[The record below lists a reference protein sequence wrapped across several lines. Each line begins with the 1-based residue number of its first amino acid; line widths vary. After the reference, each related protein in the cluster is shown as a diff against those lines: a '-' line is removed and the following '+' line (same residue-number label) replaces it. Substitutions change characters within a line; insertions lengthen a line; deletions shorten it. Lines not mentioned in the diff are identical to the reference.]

1 MTSSSENSI
10 REVASALGAAAL
22 AVAAATPASIAQEAT
37 SPDGSGVYTVE
48 QASRGKV
55 QYDSK
60 CASCHGGAMAGID
73 VAPPLAGPRFLGN
86 WSGLSVGDLATRVR
100 ATMPADEPG
109 SLDSGT
115 VADIVAYMF
124 KANGLPAGN
133 DELPGSQARLR
144 TIRIEP
150 KR

>member
-1 MTSSSENSI
+1 MTKRVLVTVI
-10 REVASALGAAAL
+10 GGFM
-22 AVAAATPASIAQEAT
+22 AVAAYSTVLAQATRSVNE
-37 SPDGSGVYTVE
+37 GVYTAE
-48 QASRGKV
+48 QAMKGDALYKE
-55 QYDSK
+55 Q

-86 WSGLSVGDLATRVR
+86 WSGQSVGDLATRVR
-100 ATMPADEPG
+100 TTMPADEPG
-109 SLDSGT
+109 SLDSGA

-124 KANGLPAGN
+124 KANGLPVGK